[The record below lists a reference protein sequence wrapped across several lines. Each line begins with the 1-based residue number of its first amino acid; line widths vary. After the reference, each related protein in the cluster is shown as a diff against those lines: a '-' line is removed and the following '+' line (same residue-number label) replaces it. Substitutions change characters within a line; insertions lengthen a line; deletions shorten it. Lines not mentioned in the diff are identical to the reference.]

1 MCKCSKERIGRTSEQ
16 WKREKTYLSLTVF
29 ITFAYWETEAGSSGS
44 MVIFSFLSIP
54 NAVSNFFSTSKK
66 IFFNISFWLKQKEFV
81 SKHLT
86 RSSINENQTVNNYLL
101 ATDNRSI
108 NMTKTFHPILFPHMQ
123 QNIKLI
129 ENQITA
135 LDIQETYKL
144 RRRFVWWKV
153 NHFPGILIGWNHFQ
167 VFGTLFIMENNFLW
181 ELLFPYLGG
190 ITFLKR
196 RVRIWLSTHLGK
208 S

>member
-1 MCKCSKERIGRTSEQ
+1 MCKCSKERIGRTNEQWKREKPSQQ
-16 WKREKTYLSLTVF
+16 WKREKTYFSLTVF

-101 ATDNRSI
+101 VTDNRSI
-108 NMTKTFHPILFPHMQ
+108 NMTKTFHPILYPHMHQ
-123 QNIKLI
+123 SIK
-129 ENQITA
+129 
-135 LDIQETYKL
+135 
-144 RRRFVWWKV
+144 
-153 NHFPGILIGWNHFQ
+153 
-167 VFGTLFIMENNFLW
+167 TL
-181 ELLFPYLGG
+181 
-190 ITFLKR
+190 
-196 RVRIWLSTHLGK
+196 
-208 S
+208 